1 MELKVFWTETALE
14 MLEDIF
20 DYYKSEVNTDIGRHL
35 IKKIVSRTLQLKT
48 NPRSGPKEPLLYQRK
63 FEYRYLVEGNY
74 KIIYWVGNN
83 YVNIAAVFDTRQN
96 PQKLRNI

>member
-1 MELKVFWTETALE
+1 MELKVFWTETALK

-20 DYYKSEVNTDIGRHL
+20 DYYKSEVSTDIARRL
-35 IKKIVSRTLQLKT
+35 VKKIVNRTLQLKS
-48 NPRSGPKEPLLYQRK
+48 NPYSGSKEPLLKLRK

-74 KIIYWVGNN
+74 KIIYWVENN

-96 PQKLRNI
+96 PQRIKDI

>member
-20 DYYKSEVNTDIGRHL
+20 DYYKSEVSTDIARQL
-35 IKKIVSRTLQLKT
+35 VKKIVNRTLQLKS
-48 NPRSGPKEPLLYQRK
+48 NPHSGPQEPLLELRK
-63 FEYRYLVEGNY
+63 LEYRYLVEENY
-74 KIIYWVGNN
+74 KIIYWVENN

-96 PQKLRNI
+96 PQRMKNI

>member
-14 MLEDIF
+14 MLEDIYA
-20 DYYKSEVNTDIGRHL
+20 YYKSEANIDIAKHL
-35 IKKIVSRTLQLKT
+35 VKKIVNRTLQLKT
-48 NPRSGPKEPLLYQRK
+48 NPQSGPREPLLEQRK

-74 KIIYWVGNN
+74 KIIYWKENN

-96 PQKLRNI
+96 PLKIRNV